1 MSVVLG
7 GPERGVQRRRELG
20 RSPRESEFLLR
31 GIRLRLM
38 VKCLLTVDIR
48 SLRLRLCRRI
58 FLERTYHGSNHDK
71 HGYSQRWLQRRQ
83 SAWREGG
90 RRSAGSA
97 SGYGQDRREGDR
109 AGGPPQWNRSPCNQQ
124 RRRQRDLR
132 RRVG

>member
-1 MSVVLG
+1 MHRSDLLPVTIAAIFVVG
-7 GPERGVQRRRELG
+7 CASTQP
-20 RSPRESEFLLR
+20 RSAASTRTRAFPRESEFLLR

-90 RRSAGSA
+90 RRSA
-97 SGYGQDRREGDR
+97 
-109 AGGPPQWNRSPCNQQ
+109 
-124 RRRQRDLR
+124 
-132 RRVG
+132 